1 MKTKVLPKKLIFQ
14 NAGIL
19 DPVKE
24 TNKKGNVLLVNGKIT
39 EIGKFELPSD
49 VITINAEGLILTHG
63 FCDLHVHFREP
74 GNEDK
79 ETLESGSRAA
89 LAGGFTRVCT
99 MPNTTPPIDSPESIS
114 YIIEKS
120 KDCPVYIHPIG
131 AVTKGQAGVEI
142 SEMGLMKD
150 MGAVAF
156 SDDGLPIQNGLVMR
170 KALEYSTMLGVPII
184 NHAEDSCLRCDGLM
198 NEGNMSTRLGLPGN
212 PSIAESTMVYRDLQL
227 AKITGA
233 MLHVPHVST
242 AASVQHI
249 KEMKSI
255 NNNITAEVTPHH
267 LFFIDKDLFNYNTD
281 LKVAPPIRNDISR
294 KALINGIIEGT
305 IDCIATDHAPHTLQD
320 KETTFDLAAFGMIGL
335 ESCFGIV
342 KKVLVDDESLSLLN
356 LVKLLTVSPRKIMG
370 FNYDLLKVGV
380 DAELVLFDPNES
392 WIFEKK
398 NVFSR
403 SINSPF
409 YGQELSG
416 KIKYTV
422 SKGYISQIS

>member
-131 AVTKGQAGVEI
+131 AVTKGQAGAEI

-422 SKGYISQIS
+422 SKGYISHIL